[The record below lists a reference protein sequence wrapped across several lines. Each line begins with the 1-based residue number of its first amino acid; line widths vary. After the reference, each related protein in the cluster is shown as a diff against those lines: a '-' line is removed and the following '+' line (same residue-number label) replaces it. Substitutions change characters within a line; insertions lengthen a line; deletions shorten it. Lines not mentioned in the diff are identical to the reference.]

1 MQIFKLSLI
10 GFYLNG
16 ALDSGEY
23 NDITIDKIA
32 EKIKNKTIFQYL
44 KEDVHVDLGYLTDE
58 DKKELIDE
66 WSSMWSEIYENRKLL
81 IRNNGLCLLIAY
93 LFEGIQSR
101 VGMKLDIKSNY
112 ASLN

>member
-1 MQIFKLSLI
+1 MQIFKLSVL

-16 ALDSGEY
+16 ALDSGNY
-23 NDITIDKIA
+23 SNITIEEIA
-32 EKIKNKTIFQYL
+32 EKIKNKTIFKYL

-66 WSSMWSEIYENRKLL
+66 WSSMWSEIYESKKLL
-81 IRNNGLCLLIAY
+81 VSNNGLCLLIAY

-112 ASLN
+112 AS